1 MQNKLPKPVKLRP
14 FGAQLYGFWF
24 VIKCAYLLRTALKYH
39 EHLGFIL
46 GLGQLDMQSCKNAIE
61 EMVITEI
68 DIQISHLPQY
78 RRDQI
83 NLSEVAAYA
92 LNRLPPMYATS
103 KAGWLRQR
111 KKAISEM
118 RSQIESA
125 VRRAL
130 ISVKPDALRDKR
142 PLPSQEVGNHARSLA
157 ELQQIL
163 GAENASWKDIPSA
176 LENAL
181 VTIKLK
187 NAVSNTYMGTGKRDA
202 IAARDDTAFSRKPP
216 EISWKGRSMA
226 TSTSLAQD
234 EQKARDFQ
242 TYMVDV
248 NYQFSNVLEKLVLS
262 LAYHQIQKLH
272 PAIADTVDLGEATA
286 YVLNRLPTMYATTEK
301 GYKELRLRARE
312 VYGLEVVTVLKEAIE
327 VCVEV
332 PNVEKVPL
340 PLARFEAEQ
349 EQALEQIRWILQRDD
364 INWRNAP
371 FIVEE
376 CLQQSIAS
384 EIEWRKRSDYNYS

>member
-1 MQNKLPKPVKLRP
+1 
-14 FGAQLYGFWF
+14 
-24 VIKCAYLLRTALKYH
+24 
-39 EHLGFIL
+39 
-46 GLGQLDMQSCKNAIE
+46 MQSCKNAIE

-349 EQALEQIRWILQRDD
+349 EQALDQIRWILQRDD

-376 CLQQSIAS
+376 CLQQSIAN

>member
-1 MQNKLPKPVKLRP
+1 
-14 FGAQLYGFWF
+14 
-24 VIKCAYLLRTALKYH
+24 
-39 EHLGFIL
+39 
-46 GLGQLDMQSCKNAIE
+46 MQSCKNAIE
-61 EMVITEI
+61 ELVITEI
-68 DIQISHLPQY
+68 DLQISHLPQY
-78 RRDQI
+78 RREQI

-103 KAGWLRQR
+103 KAGWMRQR
-111 KKAISEM
+111 KKAATEM
-118 RSQIESA
+118 RPQIESA

-130 ISVKPDALRDKR
+130 ISVKPDALRDSR
-142 PLPSQEVGNHARSLA
+142 PLPSQEVANHARSLA

-163 GAENASWKDIPSA
+163 GAENASWKDIPTA

-181 VTIKLK
+181 ITIKLK
-187 NAVSNTYMGTGKRDA
+187 SSVSNTYMVLGKRDT
-202 IAARDDTAFSRKPP
+202 IAGKDETAFGRKPP
-216 EISWKGRSMA
+216 EISWKGRPMA
-226 TSTSLAQD
+226 TSTSLVKD

-272 PAIADTVDLGEATA
+272 PAIIETVDLGETTA

-301 GYKELRLRARE
+301 GYQELRLRARE
-312 VYGLEVVTVLKEAIE
+312 VYGKEVVAVLKEAIA
-327 VCVEV
+327 VCVEA
-332 PNVEKVPL
+332 PNLQKAPL
-340 PLARFEAEQ
+340 PLARFEAEL
-349 EQALEQIRWILQRDD
+349 EEALEQVRWILQRDD

-376 CLQQSIAS
+376 CLQKAVIN
-384 EIEWRKRSDYNYS
+384 ELEWRKRSDYNHPYNS

>member
-1 MQNKLPKPVKLRP
+1 
-14 FGAQLYGFWF
+14 
-24 VIKCAYLLRTALKYH
+24 
-39 EHLGFIL
+39 
-46 GLGQLDMQSCKNAIE
+46 MQSCKNAIE

-327 VCVEV
+327 VCVDV

-349 EQALEQIRWILQRDD
+349 EQALDQIRWILQRDD

-376 CLQQSIAS
+376 CLQQSIAN

>member
-1 MQNKLPKPVKLRP
+1 
-14 FGAQLYGFWF
+14 
-24 VIKCAYLLRTALKYH
+24 
-39 EHLGFIL
+39 
-46 GLGQLDMQSCKNAIE
+46 MQSCKNAIE
-61 EMVITEI
+61 ELVITEI
-68 DIQISHLPQY
+68 DVQISHLPQY

-103 KAGWLRQR
+103 KSGWMRQR
-111 KKAISEM
+111 KKAITEM
-118 RSQIESA
+118 RPQIESA

-130 ISVKPDALRDKR
+130 TSVKPDALRDKS
-142 PLPSQEVGNHARSLA
+142 PLPFQEIANHARSLA

-163 GAENASWKDIPSA
+163 GAENASWKDIPTA

-181 VTIKLK
+181 ITIKIK
-187 NAVSNTYMGTGKRDA
+187 SAVSNTYMATSKRDA
-202 IAARDDTAFSRKPP
+202 IADKDDTAFSRKPP

-234 EQKARDFQ
+234 EQKAKDFQ

-272 PAIADTVDLGEATA
+272 PAIAETVDLGETTA

-301 GYKELRLRARE
+301 GYRELRLRARE
-312 VYGLEVVTVLKEAIE
+312 VYGKEVVAVLKEAIA
-327 VCVEV
+327 VCVEA

-340 PLARFEAEQ
+340 PLARFEAEL
-349 EQALEQIRWILQRDD
+349 EEALEQIRWILQRDD
-364 INWRNAP
+364 INWSNAA

-376 CLQQSIAS
+376 CLQQAINN
-384 EIEWRKRSDYNYS
+384 EIEWRKRSDYNYPYSS

>member
-1 MQNKLPKPVKLRP
+1 
-14 FGAQLYGFWF
+14 
-24 VIKCAYLLRTALKYH
+24 
-39 EHLGFIL
+39 
-46 GLGQLDMQSCKNAIE
+46 MQSCKNAIE
-61 EMVITEI
+61 ELVIAEI
-68 DIQISHLPQY
+68 DLQISHLPQY

-111 KKAISEM
+111 KKAATEM

-130 ISVKPDALRDKR
+130 VSVKPDALRDSR
-142 PLPSQEVGNHARSLA
+142 PLPSQEVASHARSLA
-157 ELQQIL
+157 ALQQLL
-163 GAENASWKDIPSA
+163 GAENASWKDIPTA

-181 VTIKLK
+181 MTVKLK
-187 NAVSNTYMGTGKRDA
+187 SAVSNTYIITGRRESRDETA
-202 IAARDDTAFSRKPP
+202 ISSKTP
-216 EISWKGRSMA
+216 EISWKGRQVKTFVNS
-226 TSTSLAQD
+226 SQD

-272 PAIADTVDLGEATA
+272 PAIAETVDLGEATA
-286 YVLNRLPTMYATTEK
+286 YVLNRLPPMYATSEK
-301 GYKELRLRARE
+301 GYKSLRLRARE
-312 VYGLEVVTVLKEAIE
+312 VYGKEVVAVLKEAIA
-327 VCVEV
+327 VCVEA
-332 PNVEKVPL
+332 PNLEKVPL
-340 PLARFEAEQ
+340 PLARFEAEL
-349 EQALEQIRWILQRDD
+349 EESLEQVSWILQRDD

-376 CLQQSIAS
+376 CLHRVVNN
-384 EIEWRKRSDYNYS
+384 EMEWRKRSDYNYPYTS

>member
-1 MQNKLPKPVKLRP
+1 
-14 FGAQLYGFWF
+14 
-24 VIKCAYLLRTALKYH
+24 
-39 EHLGFIL
+39 
-46 GLGQLDMQSCKNAIE
+46 MQSCKNAIE
-61 EMVITEI
+61 ELVIAEI
-68 DIQISHLPQY
+68 DLQISHLPQY
-78 RRDQI
+78 RREQI

-103 KAGWLRQR
+103 KAGWMRQR
-111 KKAISEM
+111 KKAATEM
-118 RSQIESA
+118 RPQIESA

-130 ISVKPDALRDKR
+130 ISVKPDALRDSR
-142 PLPSQEVGNHARSLA
+142 PLPSQEVANHARSLA

-163 GAENASWKDIPSA
+163 GAENASWKDIPTA

-181 VTIKLK
+181 MTIKLK
-187 NAVSNTYMGTGKRDA
+187 SSVSNTYMVLGKRDT
-202 IAARDDTAFSRKPP
+202 IAGKDDTVFGKKPP
-216 EISWKGRSMA
+216 EISWKGRPMV
-226 TSTSLAQD
+226 TSTSLAKD

-272 PAIADTVDLGEATA
+272 PAIIETVDLGETTA

-301 GYKELRLRARE
+301 GYRELRLRARE
-312 VYGLEVVTVLKEAIE
+312 VYGKEVVAVLKEAIA
-327 VCVEV
+327 VCVEA
-332 PNVEKVPL
+332 PNLKKSPL
-340 PLARFEAEQ
+340 PLARFEAEL
-349 EQALEQIRWILQRDD
+349 EEALEQVRWILQRDD

-376 CLQQSIAS
+376 CLQKAVIN
-384 EIEWRKRSDYNYS
+384 ELEWRKRSDYNYPYNS